1 MQGPI
6 DYQPPVLQDTSTL
19 QLSDLTLPGN
29 YTFKLTVTDSDKA
42 QNFTTAL
49 ITVLKGI
56 DYPPE
61 ANAGPN
67 VIVYLPH
74 NSVTLNGSLSTDDRE
89 IVSWEWTKDS
99 NDQSKAVDMQD
110 TRTPFLK
117 LSNLEEG
124 IYTFVLKVMDASNQ
138 SSTSTVRVFVK
149 QPTNLPP
156 VSNPGKNT
164 V

>member
-6 DYQPPVLQDTSTL
+6 DYQPPILQDTSTL
-19 QLSDLTLPGN
+19 QLSDLNLPGN

-42 QNFTTAL
+42 QNSTTAI

-99 NDQSKAVDMQD
+99 NDQSKAVGKYM
-110 TRTPFLK
+110 L
-117 LSNLEEG
+117 
-124 IYTFVLKVMDASNQ
+124 IFV
-138 SSTSTVRVFVK
+138 
-149 QPTNLPP
+149 
-156 VSNPGKNT
+156 
-164 V
+164 